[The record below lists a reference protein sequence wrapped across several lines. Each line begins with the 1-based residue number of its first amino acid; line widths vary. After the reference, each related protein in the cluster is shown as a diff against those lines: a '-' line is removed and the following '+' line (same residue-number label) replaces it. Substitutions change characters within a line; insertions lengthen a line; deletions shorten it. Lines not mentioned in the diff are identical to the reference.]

1 MTTTAKRIKLRNK
14 RLSDA
19 RDDFAWQT
27 DPELAELDAALV
39 LSMSYQQF
47 LSEYT
52 FELCYP
58 SSSRHEFGIESNNGL
73 HIGNCVYYNV
83 NAAESKA
90 EIGIMI
96 GNRDYWNQ
104 GYGEEAINLLVDHVF
119 NRTNLERVYL
129 TTLDWNVRAQKC
141 FLKCGFQ
148 ECGSVTRDGSTFFL
162 MTLHRDEWEKLRNP

>member
-1 MTTTAKRIKLRNK
+1 MTTTANRIKLRNK

-39 LSMSYQQF
+39 LSMNYQQF

-58 SSSRHEFGIESNNGL
+58 SSSRHEFAIESNSGL

-83 NAAESKA
+83 NAVESKT

-119 NRTNLERVYL
+119 NRTNLDRVYL
-129 TTLDWNVRAQKC
+129 TTLEWNIRAQKC

-148 ECGSVTRDGSTFFL
+148 ECGSVTRDGSAFFL
-162 MTLHRDEWEKLRNP
+162 MNLHRDEWEKLRNP